1 MKDYKFTEKE
11 INGTIHYYA
20 TFTDGRGFE
29 QDT

>member
-20 TFTDGRGFE
+20 TFTDGQGFE